1 MTLKL
6 FLIRHAET
14 DWSLSGQYSGR
25 ADLALTSNGEVEARH
40 LGERVQNIDFSHVL
54 TSPLRRAKQTCKLAG
69 LDSEA
74 IVDEDLSEWDNGEYE
89 GKTFQEILA
98 HRNGWNIFR
107 DGCPHGEMP
116 STISAR
122 ADRLIAKLV
131 AMSGN
136 IALFSHS
143 HFGRVLAARWI
154 GLSINYGQRLLLSTG
169 SISVLT
175 YEHDRI
181 DQPAIALWN
190 SVSLAAFG
198 SRNPE
203 THAEFKKQLAIER
216 WENEGGE
223 IRLFNQSDTSS
234 NFSFENASLP
244 TNTQTRMTKLLRT
257 TA

>member
-6 FLIRHAET
+6 FLIRHGET
-14 DWSLSGQYSGR
+14 DWSLTGQHSGR
-25 ADLALTSNGEVEARH
+25 ADLALTSNGEAEARQ
-40 LGERVQNIDFSHVL
+40 LGERVRDIDFSHVL
-54 TSPLRRAKQTCKLAG
+54 TSPLRRAMQTCKLSG

-89 GKTFQEILA
+89 GKTSQEILA

-116 STISAR
+116 NTISAR

-136 IALFSHS
+136 VALFSHS
-143 HFGRVLAARWI
+143 HFGRVLAARWV
-154 GLSINYGQRLLLSTG
+154 GLSIEYGQRLLLNTG

-190 SVSLAAFG
+190 SVSLGAFG
-198 SRNPE
+198 SGNPE
-203 THAEFKKQLAIER
+203 PHTESTKRLAIER

-223 IRLFNQSDTSS
+223 IRLFNQIDTNSS
-234 NFSFENASLP
+234 FNFENTTLP
-244 TNTQTRMTKLLRT
+244 TDSP
-257 TA
+257 